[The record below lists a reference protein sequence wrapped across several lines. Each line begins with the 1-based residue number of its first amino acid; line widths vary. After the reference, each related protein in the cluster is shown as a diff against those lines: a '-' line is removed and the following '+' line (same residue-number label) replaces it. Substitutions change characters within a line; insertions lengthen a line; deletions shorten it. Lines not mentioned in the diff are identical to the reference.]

1 MKTQLIQYLNNP
13 NDGNA
18 LVAFMQAWI
27 QHKVPSRTA
36 GDINMFIDLFMHG
49 LMNVPPMI
57 DSRYQE
63 ALQGMISQAKAEL
76 HVTEVQKQDKRV
88 IKYF

>member
-1 MKTQLIQYLNNP
+1 MKEQLIQYLNNP
-13 NDGNA
+13 TNGNA
-18 LVAFMQAWI
+18 LVSFMNAWI
-27 QHKVPSRTA
+27 RHKVPSRT
-36 GDINMFIDLFMHG
+36 DSDVNMFIDLFMHG

-57 DSRYQE
+57 DPRYQE

-76 HVTEVQKQDKRV
+76 HVNEVQLADKRV

>member
-13 NDGNA
+13 TDGNA
-18 LVAFMQAWI
+18 LVAFMNAWI
-27 QHKVPSRTA
+27 RHKVPSRTA
-36 GDINMFIDLFMHG
+36 GDVNMFIDLFMHG

-57 DSRYQE
+57 DPRYHE
-63 ALQGMISQAKAEL
+63 ALQGMIAHAKAEL
-76 HVTEVQKQDKRV
+76 HVTEVQSADKRV